1 MYGINCVICG
11 TIPPVLLRR
20 PWGLVD
26 IQSLPPW
33 AWCEKCGREV
43 YRVGESLCETCGH
56 YE

>member
-1 MYGINCVICG
+1 MYEMKCVICG
-11 TIPPVLLRR
+11 TIPPVLVRR

-26 IQSLPPW
+26 TQALPPW

-43 YRVGESLCETCGH
+43 YRRGEVLCEACGG